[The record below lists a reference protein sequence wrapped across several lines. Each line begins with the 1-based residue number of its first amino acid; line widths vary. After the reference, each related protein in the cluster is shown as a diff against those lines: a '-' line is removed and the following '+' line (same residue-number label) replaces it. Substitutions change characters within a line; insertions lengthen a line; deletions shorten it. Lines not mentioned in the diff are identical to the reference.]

1 MFILFS
7 IVIERKRRYM
17 FLKHVPNIYLSYT
30 FSSHP
35 IKINILQ
42 IESQKNKKVFLWVEL
57 FGG

>member
-30 FSSHP
+30 LTPHL
-35 IKINILQ
+35 KKNQHLQ
-42 IESQKNKKVFLWVEL
+42 IERQKNKKEFLWVEI

>member
-30 FSSHP
+30 LTP
-35 IKINILQ
+35 NLRKINILQ
-42 IESQKNKKVFLWVEL
+42 IEREKNKKVSFGVEI